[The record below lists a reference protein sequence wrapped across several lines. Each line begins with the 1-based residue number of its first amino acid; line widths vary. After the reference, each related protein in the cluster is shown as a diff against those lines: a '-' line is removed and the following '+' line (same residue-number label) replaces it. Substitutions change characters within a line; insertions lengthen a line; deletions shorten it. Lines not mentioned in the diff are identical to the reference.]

1 MTSRVAG
8 SSTALAS
15 VPPVRVRGTMLWFNA
30 AKDLGALR
38 TDEGERIEV
47 PGAAFLPGEE
57 PVGRCAG
64 MEIEFDATTD
74 GVSGISFVPVV
85 SPRRARLRRRR

>member
-1 MTSRVAG
+1 
-8 SSTALAS
+8 
-15 VPPVRVRGTMLWFNA
+15 MLWFNA
-30 AKDLGALR
+30 AKDLGAVR

-47 PGAAFLPGEE
+47 PGTAFLPGEK

-64 MEIEFDATTD
+64 KAIEFDSVTE
-74 GVSGISFVPVV
+74 GVSGIAFVPVV